1 MNNEIVENYLEA
13 VSQAIGRGGSTKFW
27 PFAPGQT
34 DSYFIDLFAINLFEK
49 FKKSPDRFKEGLF
62 LLPPKVLRWFLLPF
76 VILGLKLARNYEGYK
91 VTEEEMVDFIKCV
104 HEVLKERVQSDPF
117 WMDGKNII
125 LNKRQV
131 ESLVRRQ
138 HWFQGSRKQVA
149 DLGVNLEFYVWSI
162 NFDLFAYGVGW
173 TGPYRT
179 FGKTLLNKKFID
191 LNMPVWN
198 INPPFRNID
207 IYYLFEGEIDT
218 AIDFMSHI
226 SYEGIW
232 EKLADF
238 AVEVDGKN
246 IESLEELGELSK
258 YFSEER
264 KKQVKRVLNLAPEE
278 QIRKSAEI
286 YYYMF
291 HQLFEY
297 FKEDPRP
304 PKAFEERLKKEG
316 LKSWEAFKPKSK
328 AKKLDINFFRRLYD
342 PRNSFTD

>member
-13 VSQAIGRGGSTKFW
+13 TSQALERGGSTKFW

-34 DSYFIDLFAINLFEK
+34 DSYFIDLFSINIFKK
-49 FKKSPDRFKEGLF
+49 FKEDPNKFKEGLTM
-62 LLPPKVLRWFLLPF
+62 LPPKVLRWFLLPF

-91 VTEEEMVDFIKCV
+91 VKEEEMVGFIRCV
-104 HEVLKERVQSDPF
+104 REVLKERVQSDPF
-117 WMDGKNII
+117 CLDGKNIL
-125 LNKRQV
+125 LNKHQV

-138 HWFQGSRKQVA
+138 YWFQGNRKPAA

-173 TGPYRT
+173 TGPYKT

-191 LNMPVWN
+191 LNLPVWD
-198 INPPFRNID
+198 INPPFKNID
-207 IYYLFEGEIDT
+207 IYYLFEGEINIT
-218 AIDFMSHI
+218 IDFMSHI

-232 EKLADF
+232 EKMADF
-238 AVEVDGKN
+238 AVEVDGKS

-258 YFSEER
+258 YVSEER

-278 QIRKSAEI
+278 LICKSAEI
-286 YYYMF
+286 YFYMF
-291 HQLFEY
+291 HQLFDY

-304 PKAFEERLKKEG
+304 PKEFYKRVKSEG
-316 LKSWEAFKPKSK
+316 LKSWEEFKPKSK
-328 AKKLDINFFRRLYD
+328 AKKPDLNFFRRLYD